1 MKKICLLFL
10 LLAFCAKPN
19 FAQDRE
25 ERYKKEYTTALLLA
39 KRNDFN
45 GAIKILKRLHRQ
57 DPENQDVL
65 FNLGNSYLNTSD
77 GPDSAVI
84 YFEKALQLLPLENY
98 NSVYGAELHMAL
110 GKAYQLTRNPDK
122 ALATYHKLETAIPN
136 PNQDLAGE
144 LKRETNYCN
153 NAKLLM
159 QKPVKLEVRNPGLPL
174 NSRYDDHSPLISA
187 DESTLLFTSRRPSS
201 YSEPMD
207 DGQYAERIYFATLEN
222 DKWSRPQA
230 IKSLFK
236 TQGHEAGVN
245 LSADGRFLFIYRTDI
260 NGINIYMSE
269 FDGETWSN
277 AEKMPE
283 PISSR
288 FDETHISLSADGSTA
303 YFTSN
308 RPGGFGG
315 LDIYRSRQLPD
326 GTWGTPQ
333 NLGPTINTPED
344 EESPMLHP
352 DGKTLYFSS
361 RGHNSMG
368 GFDIFFSKEVADST
382 WTNAVNI
389 GYPINSADDDLFFV
403 PTAVKNRAYY
413 ASSRFEHKI
422 GGIDLYEIEYEEPE
436 DARLAVIKGII
447 SSELPLDDVRISIT
461 DSEGQLAGIYKP
473 NPVNG
478 KYILI
483 LDTNKEY
490 AMEIEGTGYNKLAM
504 PIKMDNNMA
513 YRKKGE
519 FMPMDPITMS
529 VDKQAL
535 AALAAQQAT
544 EPQNAIEDGIPYYT
558 VQILSLRKPAN
569 AEKAWKGLD
578 QSLLKE
584 YRYRDG
590 WFVYSYGQYK
600 GYKAA
605 VEAKKK
611 IVQET
616 PYNDSFVRN
625 PEQYKKF
632 VDTEEMHDSK

>member
-10 LLAFCAKPN
+10 LLAFFVKPA
-19 FAQDRE
+19 FTQDRE
-25 ERYKKEYTTALLLA
+25 ERFKKEYTTAMLLA
-39 KRNDFN
+39 KRNDFK

-57 DPENQDVL
+57 QPENTDVIY
-65 FNLGNSYLNTSD
+65 NLGNSYLNTSD

-110 GKAYQLTRNPDK
+110 GKSYQLTKNPDK
-122 ALATYHKLETAIPN
+122 ALAIYRKLETAIPN

-201 YSEPMD
+201 YSELMD
-207 DGQYAERIYFATLEN
+207 DGQYAERIYFSTYKN
-222 DKWSRPQA
+222 DAWERPEA

-236 TQGHEAGVN
+236 TQGHESGVH
-245 LSADGRFLFIYRTDI
+245 LSADGRYLFIYRTDI

-269 FDGETWSN
+269 FDGETWSS

-288 FDETHISLSADGSTA
+288 FDETHISLSADGTIA

-308 RPGGFGG
+308 RPGGLGG

-326 GTWGTPQ
+326 GTWGAPQ
-333 NLGPTINTPED
+333 NLGPSINTPED

-368 GFDIFFSKEVADST
+368 GFDIFLSKEVADST
-382 WTNAVNI
+382 WTKAVNI

-436 DARLAVIKGII
+436 DARLAVIKGTIN
-447 SSELPLDDVRISIT
+447 SDLPLDDVRISVT
-461 DSEGQLAGIYKP
+461 DQEGQLAGLYKP

-478 KYILI
+478 NYILI

-490 AMEIEGTGYNKLAM
+490 TMDIEGTGHNKLNV
-504 PIKMDNNMA
+504 PLKIDGNMA

-519 FMPMDPITMS
+519 FMAFAPINLS
-529 VDKQAL
+529 VDEQAR
-535 AALAAQQAT
+535 AALAEQTKQPQQS
-544 EPQNAIEDGIPYYT
+544 IEDGIPFYT
-558 VQILSLRKPAN
+558 VQILSLRKPADQR
-569 AEKAWKGLD
+569 KAWKGLD
-578 QSLLKE
+578 GTLIKE
-584 YRYRDG
+584 YHYRDG
-590 WFVYSYGQYK
+590 WYVYSYGLYK

-605 VEAKKK
+605 VEAKQK
-611 IVQET
+611 IIKET